1 MKKVI
6 IICLVAIVVLLGL
19 YQIPAVKEVLRQDKA
34 IKEAIAAK
42 LNVPVDSV
50 VVDMDKAERYGD
62 AFDAFVD
69 NLTAS
74 DASEMKG
81 ASIVKEEKSGKYF
94 VILYEGV
101 GFTVEFAPGS
111 EPVNE
116 EPVAEET
123 AEETNETPATEE
135 AAAEE
140 TEAQN

>member
-6 IICLVAIVVLLGL
+6 IICLVAVVVLLGL

-74 DASEMKG
+74 EMKD

-94 VILYEGV
+94 VIFYEGLN
-101 GFTVEFAPGS
+101 FTVEFAPGS
-111 EPVNE
+111 EPATE

-135 AAAEE
+135 AAA
-140 TEAQN
+140 QN

>member
-1 MKKVI
+1 MAV
-6 IICLVAIVVLLGL
+6 VVLLGL

-74 DASEMKG
+74 EMKD

-94 VILYEGV
+94 VIFYEGLN
-101 GFTVEFAPGS
+101 FTVEFAPGS
-111 EPVNE
+111 EPATE

-135 AAAEE
+135 AAA
-140 TEAQN
+140 QN

>member
-6 IICLVAIVVLLGL
+6 IICLVAVAVLLGL
-19 YQIPAVKEVLRQDKA
+19 YQIPAVKEVLRRDNA

-74 DASEMKG
+74 EMKD

-94 VILYEGV
+94 VILYQGV
-101 GFTVEFAPGS
+101 DFTVEFAPGS

-123 AEETNETPATEE
+123 TEETNETPATEE
-135 AAAEE
+135 AAAE
-140 TEAQN
+140 AQN

>member
-6 IICLVAIVVLLGL
+6 IICLVAIAVLLGL

-74 DASEMKG
+74 EMKD

-94 VILYEGV
+94 VIFYEGLN
-101 GFTVEFAPGS
+101 FTVEFAPGS
-111 EPVNE
+111 EPATE

>member
-6 IICLVAIVVLLGL
+6 IICLVAVAVLLGL
-19 YQIPAVKEVLRQDKA
+19 YQIPAVKEVLRRDNA

-74 DASEMKG
+74 EMKD

-94 VILYEGV
+94 VILYQGV
-101 GFTVEFAPGS
+101 DFTVEFAPGS
-111 EPVNE
+111 EPATE

-135 AAAEE
+135 AAA
-140 TEAQN
+140 QN

>member
-6 IICLVAIVVLLGL
+6 IICLVAVAVLLGL
-19 YQIPAVKEVLRQDKA
+19 YQIPAVKEVLRRDNA

-69 NLTAS
+69 NLA
-74 DASEMKG
+74 ASEMKD

-94 VILYEGV
+94 VILYQGV
-101 GFTVEFAPGS
+101 DFTVEFAPGS
-111 EPVNE
+111 EPATE
-116 EPVAEET
+116 EPVAEEI

-135 AAAEE
+135 AAA
-140 TEAQN
+140 QN

>member
-6 IICLVAIVVLLGL
+6 IICLVAIAVLLGL

-74 DASEMKG
+74 EMKD

-94 VILYEGV
+94 VIFYEGLN
-101 GFTVEFAPGS
+101 FTVEFAPGS
-111 EPVNE
+111 ESATE
-116 EPVAEET
+116 EPVAEEA

>member
-1 MKKVI
+1 LKI
-6 IICLVAIVVLLGL
+6 
-19 YQIPAVKEVLRQDKA
+19 
-34 IKEAIAAK
+34 
-42 LNVPVDSV
+42 
-50 VVDMDKAERYGD
+50 
-62 AFDAFVD
+62 
-69 NLTAS
+69 
-74 DASEMKG
+74 
-81 ASIVKEEKSGKYF
+81 GKYF